1 MPVNK
6 KYIFVYSN
14 SPDSR
19 ETVVRGIF
27 PYEMLKEATEFN
39 NSGSGYLKMR
49 LAEWNGFGELP
60 EYTATAP
67 MKEI

>member
-1 MPVNK
+1 MK

-14 SPDSR
+14 SPGLQ

-39 NSGSGYLKMR
+39 NSGYGYLKMR
-49 LAEWNGFGELP
+49 LGW
-60 EYTATAP
+60 
-67 MKEI
+67 IW

>member
-1 MPVNK
+1 MK

-14 SPDSR
+14 SPGLQ

-39 NSGSGYLKMR
+39 NSGYGYLKMR
-49 LAEWNGFGELP
+49 LVEWDGFGKLP
-60 EYTATAP
+60 EYNET
-67 MKEI
+67 KSI